1 MHTRAKADP
10 ATEAWKMVFEVI
22 TSERP
27 LRIPSVAAD
36 FGMSPMCVN
45 VFRILEP
52 GAELPMSAL
61 AGSVGC
67 DASNVTG
74 IVDRLEARGLIERR
88 DSPGD
93 RRVKLIALTDE
104 GAQLREQVMDRL
116 YEPPAAIAR
125 LSPADQR
132 ALCDIL
138 GRALAYEG

>member
-36 FGMSPMCVN
+36 FGMSPMGVN

-61 AGSVGC
+61 ADSVGC

-88 DSPGD
+88 DDPGD
-93 RRVKLIALTDE
+93 RRVKLITLTDE

-125 LSPADQR
+125 LSSADQR

-138 GRALAYEG
+138 SRALS